1 MNDVLIIGLGLLGS
15 SLAYSL
21 KENGY
26 KVYAYDKD
34 ETSLCFGK
42 ENGLID
48 EIVSLE
54 SFERYDYI
62 FLCVYPSLV
71 LDYVKKVVSS
81 KHKDSL
87 FVFDVTGLKS
97 FYLDEALVLSHK
109 NNINY
114 VSLHPMAG
122 GEEKGASNYKSNLFE
137 GKNII
142 YVYSNESSSIEREE
156 AKKVSMLLKGNYS
169 ELNKESHDKI
179 ISFVSHLPHV
189 LAMALMNKKDVNKFK
204 EYIGQSFLDLTRI
217 ANFNKELWA
226 ELFLENKENLIE
238 EIDEYIDI
246 LKSFK
251 EDLVNSDR
259 NNFESKLEL
268 STSNRKE
275 IER

>member
-81 KHKDSL
+81 KHKDGL

-97 FYLDEALVLSHK
+97 LYLDEALVLSHK